1 MTISER
7 KQYAID
13 TMIKGVQEAV
23 NSNKTVVMFNRDDYN
38 FDDGLLLVLGE
49 LGLLGVENERETLHK
64 LTRMISDKVDH
75 YVVLQILE
83 DVVRGIIIR

>member
-23 NSNKTVVMFNRDDYN
+23 NSNKAVVMFNRDDHN
-38 FDDGLLLVLGE
+38 FDDGFLLVLEE
-49 LGLLGVENERETLHK
+49 LGLTSVENERESLHK

>member
-23 NSNKTVVMFNRDDYN
+23 NSNKTVVILNRDDYN

-49 LGLLGVENERETLHK
+49 LGLLGVENEREALHK
-64 LTRMISDKVDH
+64 LTRIISDKTDH
-75 YVVLQILE
+75 YVVLQVLE